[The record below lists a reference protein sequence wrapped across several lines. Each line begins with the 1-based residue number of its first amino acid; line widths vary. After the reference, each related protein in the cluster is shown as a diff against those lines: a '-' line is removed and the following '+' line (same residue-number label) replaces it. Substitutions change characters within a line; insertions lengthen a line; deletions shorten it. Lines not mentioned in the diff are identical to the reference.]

1 MDMQTFET
9 LFYLAGGIIA
19 LGIACY
25 FLWLAIRMA
34 EDIHAI
40 RKHLESKK

>member
-1 MDMQTFET
+1 METFET

-19 LGIACY
+19 LGLLCY
-25 FLWLAIRMA
+25 FLWLALRIA

-40 RKHLESKK
+40 RKHLEDKK

>member
-1 MDMQTFET
+1 METFET

-19 LGIACY
+19 LAIACY
-25 FLWLAIRMA
+25 LLWLVMRMA

-40 RKHLESKK
+40 RKHLDAKK

>member
-1 MDMQTFET
+1 METFET

-19 LGIACY
+19 LCVVCY
-25 FLWLAIRMA
+25 LLYLALRMA

-40 RKHLESKK
+40 RKHLEDKK